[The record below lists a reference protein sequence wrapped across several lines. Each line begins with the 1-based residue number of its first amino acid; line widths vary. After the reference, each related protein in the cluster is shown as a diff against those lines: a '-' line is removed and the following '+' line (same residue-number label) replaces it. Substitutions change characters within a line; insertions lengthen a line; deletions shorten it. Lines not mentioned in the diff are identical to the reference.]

1 MLKGSK
7 LHPSGYFPG
16 FSLITNVP
24 YASQAISIKYNDLSP
39 LKNIHNIDPSGI
51 EIQIDKAAVDIRQIM
66 YGICEA
72 FTDGYLVLP
81 EYVAGTGL
89 TKSSY
94 LQASK
99 VIALVP
105 GADPLSPSLTKT
117 YTFSF
122 TIDLAINDG
131 VSSANI
137 SPTYN
142 PYGPYIGQSG
152 YQIAMG

>member
-39 LKNIHNIDPSGI
+39 LKNIHDIDPSGI
-51 EIQIDKAAVDIRQIM
+51 EIQVDKAAVDIRQIM

-72 FTDGYLVLP
+72 FTDGYLLLP
-81 EYVAGTGL
+81 EFVPYGSEL
-89 TKSSY
+89 TKSQY

-99 VIALVP
+99 TIELLP
-105 GADPLSPSLTKT
+105 GTNPMTASVKKT
-117 YTFSF
+117 YTLTF
-122 TIDLAINDG
+122 TIDLPINDT
-131 VSSANI
+131 VSLG
-137 SPTYN
+137 TYA
-142 PYGPYIGQSG
+142 PYGQYIGESG

>member
-39 LKNIHNIDPSGI
+39 LKYIHSIDPSGI
-51 EIQIDKAAVDIRQIM
+51 EIKIDKAAVDIRQIM

-72 FTDGYLVLP
+72 FTDVYLFLP
-81 EYVAGTGL
+81 EFTGGTGL
-89 TKSSY
+89 SKSQY

-99 VIALVP
+99 VITLLP
-105 GADPLSPSLTKT
+105 GTDPTTAAVRKT
-117 YTFSF
+117 YTLTF
-122 TIDLAINDG
+122 TMDLPINDT
-131 VSSANI
+131 VSLG
-137 SPTYN
+137 TYA
-142 PYGPYIGQSG
+142 PYGQYIGESG

>member
-39 LKNIHNIDPSGI
+39 LKYIHSIDPSGI
-51 EIQIDKAAVDIRQIM
+51 EIQIDKAAVDIKQIM

-81 EYVAGTGL
+81 EFVVGGTGL
-89 TKSSY
+89 SKSQY

-99 VIALVP
+99 VIALIP
-105 GADPLSPSLTKT
+105 GTDPTTAAVTKT
-117 YTFSF
+117 YTLTF
-122 TIDLAINDG
+122 TIDLPINDT
-131 VSSANI
+131 I
-137 SPTYN
+137 SIGTFGT
-142 PYGPYIGQSG
+142 YGPYIGQSG